1 MGAKVNGSYATFAES
16 LREVVIDAASQAIKP
31 LQDDIDERFAKI
43 DEKFAKIDEKFA
55 KIDERFAQQRI
66 NLSDDIKDILAEQR
80 SDI

>member
-43 DEKFAKIDEKFA
+43 DEKFAKIDE
-55 KIDERFAQQRI
+55 RFAQQRI

>member
-1 MGAKVNGSYATFAES
+1 MGVKVNGSYATFAES

-43 DEKFAKIDEKFA
+43 DEKFAKIDE
-55 KIDERFAQQRI
+55 RFAQQRI